1 MADKNMRGKGIKLVG
16 VETFGWTDEETAAVQ
31 RWWDD
36 SMVAAARGEKSPPMP
51 SAVSGL
57 VSRSMPPLPPPR
69 LLVPVTL
76 LLALKDQI
84 ERDAVELEST
94 TRWCRDLPKLID
106 QGGMPV
112 AWEQLTALLK
122 AYGREA

>member
-1 MADKNMRGKGIKLVG
+1 MPDDPTRKDFQSKFDHMENFKGS
-16 VETFGWTDEETAAVQ
+16 Q
-31 RWWDD
+31 R
-36 SMVAAARGEKSPPMP
+36 E
-51 SAVSGL
+51 
-57 VSRSMPPLPPPR
+57 LPPPR

-76 LLALKDQI
+76 LLALKAQI
-84 ERDAVELEST
+84 EADAVELEST

-122 AYGREA
+122 AHGHEA